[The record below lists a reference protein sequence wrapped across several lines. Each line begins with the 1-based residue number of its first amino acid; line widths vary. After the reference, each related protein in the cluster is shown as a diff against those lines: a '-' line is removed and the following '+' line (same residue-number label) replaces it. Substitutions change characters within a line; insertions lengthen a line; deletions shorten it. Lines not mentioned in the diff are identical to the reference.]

1 MTETERKTLVVDESG
16 AGDYRTLTEAVAAC
30 AATPDEPVRFYIR
43 HGIYE
48 ERPFIELADYVIEGE
63 YRNATVITASVGGRD
78 PWPGEVKTGTFRSA
92 TLFLGGGRAVVR
104 NLTVQ
109 NNAGGRRKGRSGAG
123 RLRRRKPC
131 ADGECEP
138 LRQPGHAVHRSPA
151 PAGAR
156 AERLPRPRENTPRLD
171 TMQYY
176 KNCTIRG
183 NIDFIFGG
191 ANAVFD
197 TCRLEPW
204 HHISGIC
211 YITAPSTP
219 AGKPGYLFVNCTVQG
234 SCAPGSV
241 YLGRPWRADAACYW
255 LDCALSDEV
264 CAGRLGQLGVTP
276 RTKRPP
282 ALVSTAPPAPAAPP
296 SAPLAAWMTITKRTP
311 AGDVRAGKSGI
322 WRGIRHRKGGRPF
335 VVCRFCFP
343 KPSPFT
349 VRSSRRPRPRGC
361 PRSQCRRC
369 QREWPHSR
377 RGRNSPCPE
386 P

>member
-1 MTETERKTLVVDESG
+1 MTETKRKTWIVDESG

-109 NNAGGRRKGRSGAG
+109 NNAGDGAKAG
-123 RLRRRKPC
+123 QALAVY
-131 ADGECEP
+131 ADASRVLMENVNLYGNQDTLFTAP
-138 LRQPGHAVHRSPA
+138 LPLQ
-151 PAGAR
+151 
-156 AERLPRPRENTPRLD
+156 EREKNGFRGPRENTPRLD
-171 TMQYY
+171 TVQYY

-204 HHISGIC
+204 HHISGTC

-264 CAGRLGQLGVTP
+264 CADGWDNWRDPENENARFGEHGSTGP
-276 RTKRPP
+276 GSAAKR
-282 ALVSTAPPAPAAPP
+282 AFGSVDDDNEANA
-296 SAPLAAWMTITKRTP
+296 
-311 AGDVRAGKSGI
+311 
-322 WRGIRHRKGGRPF
+322 
-335 VVCRFCFP
+335 
-343 KPSPFT
+343 
-349 VRSSRRPRPRGC
+349 
-361 PRSQCRRC
+361 
-369 QREWPHSR
+369 QREMYAR
-377 RGRNSPCPE
+377 VKAEFGVE
-386 P
+386 

>member
-92 TLFLGGGRAVVR
+92 TLFLGGGKAVVR

-109 NNAGGRRKGRSGAG
+109 NNAGDGAKAG
-123 RLRRRKPC
+123 QALAVY
-131 ADGECEP
+131 ADASRVLMENVNLYGNQDTLFTAP
-138 LRQPGHAVHRSPA
+138 LPLQ
-151 PAGAR
+151 
-156 AERLPRPRENTPRLD
+156 EREQNGFRGPRENTPRLD
-171 TMQYY
+171 TVQYY

-204 HHISGIC
+204 HHISGTC

-234 SCAPGSV
+234 SQ
-241 YLGRPWRADAACYW
+241 D
-255 LDCALSDEV
+255 
-264 CAGRLGQLGVTP
+264 TI
-276 RTKRPP
+276 
-282 ALVSTAPPAPAAPP
+282 APAVSKGNETLLNAINDEIKALGKENFFHADYEATLVDTYGTDYEDSLVVEGGKT
-296 SAPLAAWMTITKRTP
+296 SA
-311 AGDVRAGKSGI
+311 
-322 WRGIRHRKGGRPF
+322 
-335 VVCRFCFP
+335 
-343 KPSPFT
+343 
-349 VRSSRRPRPRGC
+349 
-361 PRSQCRRC
+361 Q
-369 QREWPHSR
+369 
-377 RGRNSPCPE
+377 
-386 P
+386 